1 MRGSF
6 LVVLAANFAAGAG
19 AQENRS
25 IDPAW
30 LHVPEAVGGEEVILT
45 EPVMGSEFPVQLR
58 FVELLDGVYAPIG
71 VRRPAGEGPFPTVV
85 FAHMNG
91 GYGLRWIREWTQYG
105 SGTLEAFLDAGY
117 AVVWM
122 RYRAEVDTPFT
133 EELTVREFQGRDRWS
148 RGPLEY
154 EDAIEI
160 VEYVRALPDVDAD
173 RVGWLGVSHG
183 GEMLLKVASE
193 YGGLRAGVAT
203 EPAAMDYLASLP
215 PDPNAP
221 PEPPQPETMQ
231 ANSPEMQ
238 AAAVEALR
246 GEIDMNLA
254 MERIRAIEMPI
265 FVAGRDRDHNQ
276 ATFRLAYELMSEAG
290 KTVEWRSYDH
300 EHHGFIFVQRNAAG
314 IYDPDPLQQ
323 AAVAD
328 AIAFFDRHM
337 KSD

>member
-1 MRGSF
+1 MKRTFPAILMVIS
-6 LVVLAANFAAGAG
+6 VAGAA

-30 LHVPEAVGGEEVILT
+30 LFVPGPVTGEEAMLV
-45 EPVMGSEFPVQLR
+45 EPVMGSDLPVEIR

-71 VRRPAGEGPFPTVV
+71 VRKPEGEGPFPTVV

-160 VEYVRALPDVDAD
+160 VEYVRTLPDVDAD

-193 YGGLRAGVAT
+193 YGGLRAGVAA

-246 GEIDMNLA
+246 GEIDMDLA
-254 MERIRAIEMPI
+254 MERIRAVENADLRGRKGPGSQPGDIP
-265 FVAGRDRDHNQ
+265 AGLR
-276 ATFRLAYELMSEAG
+276 
-290 KTVEWRSYDH
+290 TVERSR
-300 EHHGFIFVQRNAAG
+300 E
-314 IYDPDPLQQ
+314 
-323 AAVAD
+323 
-328 AIAFFDRHM
+328 DRRM
-337 KSD
+337 ALVRS